1 MKIRELAKSD
11 YNQVIELWT
20 KSLSNKFDNEINTDH
35 VSDPSSITL
44 VSVDNNTI
52 TGVASLYIIKKL
64 TRTLGLIEDVAVNE
78 NYRGKGIGKK
88 LVEKL
93 IGIATDKKC
102 DKTVLNSSEQN
113 SEFYKKPFDA
123 LLHPKKFQ
131 FLVFFILLITFLF
144 RNYYFWNPFCCY
156 GL

>member
-1 MKIRELAKSD
+1 MKTRELAKSD

-93 IGIATDKKC
+93 IGIATEKKC

-113 SEFYKKPFDA
+113 SEFYKKIGFEINEI
-123 LLHPKKFQ
+123 Q
-131 FLVFFILLITFLF
+131 MII
-144 RNYYFWNPFCCY
+144 RN
-156 GL
+156 

>member
-1 MKIRELAKSD
+1 MKIRKLLESD

-20 KSLSNKFDNEINTDH
+20 KSLSNKFDKEINTDH
-35 VSDPSSITL
+35 ISDSSSITL
-44 VSVDNNTI
+44 VSVDKNTI

-93 IGIATDKKC
+93 IGIAVDKKC
-102 DKTVLNSSEQN
+102 DKTVLNSSKQN
-113 SEFYKKPFDA
+113 SEFYKKIGFEINEI
-123 LLHPKKFQ
+123 Q
-131 FLVFFILLITFLF
+131 MII
-144 RNYYFWNPFCCY
+144 RN
-156 GL
+156 

>member
-1 MKIRELAKSD
+1 MKIRELAESD

-20 KSLSNKFDNEINTDH
+20 KSLSNKFDNEINTSH
-35 VSDPSSITL
+35 FSDPGSITL

-93 IGIATDKKC
+93 IGLAADKKC

-113 SEFYKKPFDA
+113 SEFYKKIGFEINEI
-123 LLHPKKFQ
+123 Q
-131 FLVFFILLITFLF
+131 MII
-144 RNYYFWNPFCCY
+144 RN
-156 GL
+156 

>member
-20 KSLSNKFDNEINTDH
+20 KSLSNKFDNEINTSH
-35 VSDPSSITL
+35 LSDPSSITL

-93 IGIATDKKC
+93 IGIAADKKC

-113 SEFYKKPFDA
+113 SEFYKKIGFEINEI
-123 LLHPKKFQ
+123 Q
-131 FLVFFILLITFLF
+131 MII
-144 RNYYFWNPFCCY
+144 RN
-156 GL
+156 

>member
-1 MKIRELAKSD
+1 VKIRELSKSD

-20 KSLSNKFDNEINTDH
+20 KSLSNKFDNEINTSH
-35 VSDPSSITL
+35 LSDPGSITL

-93 IGIATDKKC
+93 IGLAADKKC

-113 SEFYKKPFDA
+113 SEFYKKIGF
-123 LLHPKKFQ
+123 KINEIQ
-131 FLVFFILLITFLF
+131 MII
-144 RNYYFWNPFCCY
+144 RN
-156 GL
+156 

>member
-20 KSLSNKFDNEINTDH
+20 KSLSNKFDNEINTDY

-78 NYRGKGIGKK
+78 NYRGNGIGKK

-113 SEFYKKPFDA
+113 SEFYKKIGFEINEI
-123 LLHPKKFQ
+123 Q
-131 FLVFFILLITFLF
+131 MII
-144 RNYYFWNPFCCY
+144 RN
-156 GL
+156 

>member
-20 KSLSNKFDNEINTDH
+20 KSLSNKFDNEINTDY

-113 SEFYKKPFDA
+113 SEFYKKIGFEINEI
-123 LLHPKKFQ
+123 Q
-131 FLVFFILLITFLF
+131 MII
-144 RNYYFWNPFCCY
+144 RN
-156 GL
+156 

>member
-11 YNQVIELWT
+11 YDQVIELWT
-20 KSLSNKFDNEINTDH
+20 KSLSNKFDNEINTSH
-35 VSDPSSITL
+35 LSDPGSITL

-93 IGIATDKKC
+93 IRLAADKKC

-113 SEFYKKPFDA
+113 SEFYKKIGFEINEI
-123 LLHPKKFQ
+123 Q
-131 FLVFFILLITFLF
+131 MII
-144 RNYYFWNPFCCY
+144 RN
-156 GL
+156 

>member
-1 MKIRELAKSD
+1 MKIRELAESD

-20 KSLSNKFDNEINTDH
+20 KSLSNKFDNEINTSH
-35 VSDPSSITL
+35 LSDPGSITL

-93 IGIATDKKC
+93 IGLAADKKC

-113 SEFYKKPFDA
+113 SEFYKKIGFEINEI
-123 LLHPKKFQ
+123 Q
-131 FLVFFILLITFLF
+131 MII
-144 RNYYFWNPFCCY
+144 RN
-156 GL
+156 

>member
-1 MKIRELAKSD
+1 MEIRELLESD

-20 KSLSNKFDNEINTDH
+20 KSLSNKFDNKINTDH

-93 IGIATDKKC
+93 IGIAVDKKC

-113 SEFYKKPFDA
+113 SEFYKKIGFEINEI
-123 LLHPKKFQ
+123 Q
-131 FLVFFILLITFLF
+131 MII
-144 RNYYFWNPFCCY
+144 RN
-156 GL
+156 

>member
-11 YNQVIELWT
+11 YDQVIELWT
-20 KSLSNKFDNEINTDH
+20 KSLSNKFDNEINTSH
-35 VSDPSSITL
+35 LSDPGSITL

-93 IGIATDKKC
+93 IGLAADKKC

-113 SEFYKKPFDA
+113 SEFYKKIGFEINEI
-123 LLHPKKFQ
+123 Q
-131 FLVFFILLITFLF
+131 MII
-144 RNYYFWNPFCCY
+144 RN
-156 GL
+156 

>member
-20 KSLSNKFDNEINTDH
+20 KSLSNKFDNEINTSH
-35 VSDPSSITL
+35 LSDPGSITL

-93 IGIATDKKC
+93 IGLAADKKC

-113 SEFYKKPFDA
+113 SEFYKKIGFEINEI
-123 LLHPKKFQ
+123 Q
-131 FLVFFILLITFLF
+131 MII
-144 RNYYFWNPFCCY
+144 RN
-156 GL
+156 

>member
-20 KSLSNKFDNEINTDH
+20 KSLSNKFDNEINIEH
-35 VSDPSSITL
+35 ISDPSSITL

-52 TGVASLYIIKKL
+52 TGVASLYMIKKL

-93 IGIATDKKC
+93 IGIAVDKKC

-113 SEFYKKPFDA
+113 SEFYKKIGFEINEI
-123 LLHPKKFQ
+123 Q
-131 FLVFFILLITFLF
+131 MII
-144 RNYYFWNPFCCY
+144 RN
-156 GL
+156 

>member
-113 SEFYKKPFDA
+113 SEFYKKIGFA
-123 LLHPKKFQ
+123 
-131 FLVFFILLITFLF
+131 
-144 RNYYFWNPFCCY
+144 
-156 GL
+156 

>member
-20 KSLSNKFDNEINTDH
+20 KSLSNKFDNEINIEH
-35 VSDPSSITL
+35 ISDPSSITL

-52 TGVASLYIIKKL
+52 TGVASLYMIKKL

-93 IGIATDKKC
+93 IGIAADKKC
-102 DKTVLNSSEQN
+102 DKTVLNSSKQN
-113 SEFYKKPFDA
+113 SEFYKKIGFEINEI
-123 LLHPKKFQ
+123 Q
-131 FLVFFILLITFLF
+131 MII
-144 RNYYFWNPFCCY
+144 RN
-156 GL
+156 